1 MNDEAIER
9 AVRIMAKKEVRW
21 FEDLLS
27 CLLLALESGTRDE
40 EAEKTLEDLIEI
52 DPPEDPV
59 VQKLYDTL
67 LRKKHAEATR

>member
-9 AVRIMAKKEVRW
+9 AVRIMAAKEVQW

-27 CLLLALESGTRDE
+27 SLSLALENGIRDE
-40 EAEKTLEDLIEI
+40 DSEKALEEIIKI

-59 VQKLYDTL
+59 VRKLYDTL
-67 LRKKHAEATR
+67 LRKNVKTTS